1 MKINISKQRLVRLIK
16 EETKTLAAMNQP
28 SGDIA
33 SAMPPRGVLKA
44 LRAFM
49 RDGEQLHPE
58 AYINHMGAFSGG
70 GVSSALMDVV
80 AYYDDMNL
88 GDKADALRG
97 AITKLEEL
105 REAGDI
111 ENFKVAMQALVDS
124 LEIDLSG
131 QDVSNDPK
139 ANDVNHMM
147 EKKLGKTAFSRKK
160 LVAIIEEEILRALN
174 EVGAAN
180 K

>member
-1 MKINISKQRLVRLIK
+1 MKLNKQRLIQLIR
-16 EETKTLAAMNQP
+16 EETNTLAAMNQP

-33 SAMPPRGVLKA
+33 SSMPPAGVLKA

-58 AYINHMGAFSGG
+58 AYVNHMGAFSGG
-70 GVSSALMDVV
+70 GISSALMDVV

-97 AITKLEEL
+97 AITRLEEL
-105 REAGDI
+105 REAVDI
-111 ENFKVAMQALVDS
+111 DNFKVAMQALVDS

-147 EKKLGKTAFSRKK
+147 EKKLGKTAFSKKK
-160 LVAIIEEEILRALN
+160 LVAIIKEEIFRAL
-174 EVGAAN
+174 
-180 K
+180 KK

>member
-1 MKINISKQRLVRLIK
+1 MRLIK

-33 SAMPPRGVLKA
+33 SAMPPAGVLKA

-88 GDKADALRG
+88 GDKANALRG
-97 AITKLEEL
+97 AITNLENL

-111 ENFKVAMQALVDS
+111 DNFKVAMQALVDS
-124 LEIDLSG
+124 LEVDLSG

-160 LVAIIEEEILRALN
+160 LIAVITEEIFRAL
-174 EVGAAN
+174 EEAGGAN